1 MNNSISYFIK
11 FFKNEQHADSFLAGD
26 IFANRFSHFK
36 VIENIEMSQST
47 LLTISDEETIPFKS
61 VWRNC
66 LNIFC
71 VYAGSDC
78 DVKIPKACEEL
89 GKFAV
94 IIHDVDEFL
103 NRVRQAVVKND
114 FHMEHSLVSYT
125 QSQEALESIFLK
137 PLQFDFQQEY
147 RFAFSTGVAS
157 KEPLIIS
164 IGDISDIAE
173 KCRHFIEI
181 QTRLSLIK
189 SNKQTSM

>member
-1 MNNSISYFIK
+1 MNNSISFFVK
-11 FFKNEQHADSFLAGD
+11 FFNNEQHADSFVAGN

-36 VIENIEMSQST
+36 VIENIEMSEST

-71 VYAGSDC
+71 VYAGSDG
-78 DVKIPKACEEL
+78 DSAIPKACEEL

-94 IIHDVDEFL
+94 IIHDVDAFL
-103 NRVRQAVVKND
+103 NRVRQAVIKND
-114 FHMEHSLVSYT
+114 FHMEHSPVNYT
-125 QSQEALESIFLK
+125 QSQETLGSIFLK
-137 PLQFDFQQEY
+137 PLTFDFQQEY

-157 KEPLIIS
+157 KEPLIMN

-173 KCRHFIEI
+173 KCRQFGDI